1 MPRSTPHPTRERLI
15 ATMADLL
22 DKKAPEQINVDE
34 VLNVSGISKGSLYHH
49 FEDFSDLLEV
59 AYLRRFAAYVDL
71 SSDSIAEIIA
81 TSTSRDELLNGLRE
95 ITRRTQA
102 PDLASLRLERL
113 RAIGLAGGNERF
125 RARLAVEQQRLTD
138 ALADLVR
145 EAQVKG
151 WCRPDFDPHVIAV
164 FIQAYTLGRVLDEI
178 SESPIDNDQW
188 VAFIDHMVSASL

>member
-71 SSDSIAEIIA
+71 SSDAIAEIIA

-138 ALADLVR
+138 VLADLVR
-145 EAQVKG
+145 EAQAKG
-151 WCRPDFDPHVIAV
+151 WCRPDFSPHVIAV

-178 SESPIDNDQW
+178 AESPIDNDEW
-188 VAFIDHMVSASL
+188 VAFIDHMVSATL